1 MEVKRTIPVK
11 LSVPDNRQDD
21 LHQTIEQFNR
31 ACNYTIQNGRN
42 DDGYLIL
49 NKSTIHD
56 KVYHDLRDETDL
68 PANLC
73 VRAYSKAVEAMKST
87 VADWKK
93 GNSRPLPRFTEQSA
107 VYDKRT
113 LTIKDRSA
121 TLSTINGRVA
131 VDYILGDFQK
141 SYLDDEDYEKRMGTL
156 HYRDDEDAFYLH
168 IVIKKK
174 VEERDGDKVL
184 GVDLNLKNVAVT
196 STGSFY
202 DGGELLWGQNHYF
215 RVRRSLQ
222 HKGTRSAKQVLR
234 RLSGRENRFVL
245 NRLHTISRRIV
256 EEAVAH
262 DCSYI
267 AVEGLTN
274 IREGMSNRND
284 QVKRQM
290 HNWAFRELQEMLAYK
305 ASEYGIGVEKIPPAF
320 TSQTCSKCGHQSS
333 TNRDSETGW
342 FECNDC
348 GYSVDGDYNASKNIG
363 LKLLTLPEGKRPSGL
378 GDGHL
383 ALKSGMLNGNGDYTA
398 YSITEADLEST
409 DKPTTSVVGR

>member
-1 MEVKRTIPVK
+1 MEVTRTIPVK
-11 LSVPDNRQDD
+11 LDVPAERHDD
-21 LHQTIEQFNR
+21 LHRTIKQFNH
-31 ACNYTIQNGRN
+31 ACNYTVQHGRN
-42 DDGYLIL
+42 EEGYLIL

-56 KVYHDLRDETDL
+56 HVYYDLRDETDL

-73 VRAYSKAVEAMKST
+73 IRAYSKAVEAMKST

-93 GNSRPLPRFTEQSA
+93 GNSRPLPRFDKPSA

-113 LTIKDRSA
+113 LTINDRSA

-131 VDYILGDFQK
+131 VDYVLGDYQQ
-141 SYLDDEDYEKRMGTL
+141 SYLDDNDYEKRMGTL
-156 HYRDDEDAFYLH
+156 HYREDEDAFYLH
-168 IVIKKK
+168 IVIKKE
-174 VEERDGDKVL
+174 VEARNGDRVL

-234 RLSGRENRFVL
+234 RLSGRETRFVL

-256 EEAVAH
+256 EEADAH

-267 AVEGLTN
+267 AVEELTH
-274 IREGMSNRND
+274 IRERMDNRDD
-284 QVKRQM
+284 QVKRQL

-305 ASEYGIGVEKIPPAF
+305 AAEYGIRVEEIPPAY
-320 TSQTCSKCGHQSS
+320 TSQSCSKCGHQSN
-333 TNRDSETGW
+333 TNRNSETGW
-342 FECNDC
+342 FECTEC
-348 GYSVDGDYNASKNIG
+348 GYEADGDYNAAKNIG
-363 LKLLTLPEGKRPSGL
+363 RKLLTLPEGKRPSGL
-378 GDGHL
+378 GDSHL
-383 ALKSGMLNGNGDYTA
+383 ALKSGTLNGNGEYTA
-398 YSITEADLEST
+398 YDASSSDQEST

>member
-11 LSVPDNRQDD
+11 LSVPEDREED
-21 LHQTIEQFNR
+21 LHQTIDQFNH
-31 ACNYTIQNGRN
+31 ACNYTVRHGRN

-93 GNSRPLPRFTEQSA
+93 GNSRPLPRFNEPSA

-131 VDYILGDFQK
+131 VDYVLGDYQK
-141 SYLDDEDYEKRMGTL
+141 SYLDDDDYEKRMGTL
-156 HYRDDEDAFYLH
+156 HYREDEDAFYLH
-168 IVIKKK
+168 IVIKKE

-184 GVDLNLKNVAVT
+184 GVDLNVKNVAVT

-234 RLSGRENRFVL
+234 RLSGRETRFVL

-256 EEAVAH
+256 EEADAH

-267 AVEGLTN
+267 AVERLTH
-274 IREGMSNRND
+274 IREQMDNRND
-284 QVKRQM
+284 RVKRQM
-290 HNWAFRELQEMLAYK
+290 HNWAFRELQEMLEWK
-305 ASEYGIGVEKIPPAF
+305 AAEYGIRVEQIPPAF

-342 FECNDC
+342 FECNEC
-348 GYSVDGDYNASKNIG
+348 GYSVDGDYNAAKNIG

-383 ALKSGMLNGNGDYTA
+383 ALKSGTLNGNGDYTA
-398 YSITEADLEST
+398 YSDSEADREST